1 MQHRRQLLWQIAR
14 VLVTLL
20 MLVVMAS
27 TAYAALSVEYQ
38 DGPRYNSGTASYLIG
53 ACSDTSS
60 GEGVKIQYT
69 IDNADL
75 TNPPD
80 TGNGSKL
87 PCSLTTETTCA
98 SRQYWLCSLP
108 ATAGVTYKYRFY
120 VMSATNQY
128 YGLVSE
134 QRSFTTSYL
143 AVETERLVGA
153 SGNPMGWFA
162 MTAIGLGGAA
172 GGIWF
177 ISKRKLRA
185 KT

>member
-1 MQHRRQLLWQIAR
+1 MQHRRRLLWQIAR
-14 VLVTLL
+14 VSVILLVS
-20 MLVVMAS
+20 VAVAS

-38 DGPRYNSGTASYLIG
+38 DGPRYNSGSASYLIG
-53 ACSDTSS
+53 ACSDTNG
-60 GEGVKIQYT
+60 GESVRIQYT

-87 PCSLTTETTCA
+87 SCSVTTETTCA
-98 SRQYWLCSLP
+98 SRHYWLCSLP
-108 ATAGVTYKYRFY
+108 AAAGVTYKYRFY

-143 AVETERLVGA
+143 AVETARLGGTSA
-153 SGNPMGWFA
+153 NPIGWLVMA
-162 MTAIGLGGAA
+162 AIGLGGTA